1 MNEITPR
8 FGLPL
13 DFPGKERDL
22 EAPKFQLALNES
34 NARGPDGQRQGPVR
48 PQSQFFYAD
57 PNGAGG
63 TGHGSGGTGGT
74 SGSGGTGGH
83 GAGGPPGVAAGV
95 AAGAVGGAVGAAS
108 GTHGTK
114 EVETKNHAD
123 GTKTVKLKD
132 FHPPGWPAG
141 ATDACYKLACDGASQ
156 TVPAGQDVTGGGGII
171 LYDDKTGLGSEIIKR
186 PAQRIHT
193 DKDAS
198 AVALEQIKR
207 HIDDG
212 RAVVAG
218 VSEPASSEIV
228 DGPKIV
234 NGKEKPGTQPVT
246 NHYVAVYGYE
256 TDAKGKITGLHA
268 KDNAVPGAPDIFF
281 KVGADGSITKPE
293 DPKAP
298 SKYMKQEYQLSEVKF
313 HEGFEYKGG
322 LQPKNDDGNIMFWPH
337 L

>member
-13 DFPGKERDL
+13 DLSRKERDL

-34 NARGPDGQRQGPVR
+34 NARGPDGQRQGPVL

-57 PNGAGG
+57 PNGPAG
-63 TGHGSGGTGGT
+63 TGHGSG
-74 SGSGGTGGH
+74 SAGGTGG
-83 GAGGPPGVAAGV
+83 AAP
-95 AAGAVGGAVGAAS
+95 

-114 EVETKNHAD
+114 QVETKNHAD

-132 FHPPGWPAG
+132 FKPPGWEDARG
-141 ATDACYKLACDGASQ
+141 NEEACYKLACAGASQ

-171 LYDDKTGLGSEIIKR
+171 LYDDKTGIGSEIIER

-198 AVALEQIKR
+198 DVALEQIKR

-218 VSEPASSEIV
+218 VSEPASGKIV
-228 DGPKIV
+228 DGPKMV
-234 NGKEKPGTQPVT
+234 NGKEKAGTQPVT
-246 NHYVAVYGYE
+246 NHFVAVYGYE
-256 TDAKGKITGLHA
+256 TDAKGKITGLYA

-298 SKYMKQEYQLSEVKF
+298 SEYMKQEYQLSEVKF
-313 HEGFEYKGG
+313 HAGFEYKGT
-322 LQPKNDDGNIMFWPH
+322 LRPKNDDGNIMFWP
-337 L
+337 

>member
-13 DFPGKERDL
+13 DLPRKGRDL

-34 NARGPDGQRQGPVR
+34 NARGPDGQRQGPVL

-57 PNGAGG
+57 PNGPGG
-63 TGHGSGGTGGT
+63 TGHGSGSAGAT
-74 SGSGGTGGH
+74 SGSGG
-83 GAGGPPGVAAGV
+83 AAP
-95 AAGAVGGAVGAAS
+95 

-114 EVETKNHAD
+114 QVETKNHAD

-132 FHPPGWPAG
+132 FKPPGWEDARG
-141 ATDACYKLACDGASQ
+141 NEEACYKLACSGASQ

-193 DKDAS
+193 DKEAS
-198 AVALEQIKR
+198 DIALEQIKR

-218 VSEPASSEIV
+218 VSEPGSNKIV

-234 NGKEKPGTQPVT
+234 DGKEKAGTQPVT
-246 NHYVAVYGYE
+246 NHFVAVHGYE
-256 TDAKGKITGLHA
+256 TDAKGKITGLYA

-298 SKYMKQEYQLSEVKF
+298 SEYMKQEYQLSEVKF
-313 HEGFEYKGG
+313 HAGFEYKGA
-322 LQPKNDDGNIMFWPH
+322 LRPKNDAGDIMFWP
-337 L
+337 

>member
-8 FGLPL
+8 FLPL
-13 DFPGKERDL
+13 DYLRKEPDA
-22 EAPKFQLALNES
+22 EASKFQLALNEG
-34 NARGPDGQRQGPVR
+34 NARGPNGQRQGPVL

-57 PNGAGG
+57 PNGPSG
-63 TGHGSGGTGGT
+63 TGHGSGSAVGT
-74 SGSGGTGGH
+74 SGSSGTGN
-83 GAGGPPGVAAGV
+83 
-95 AAGAVGGAVGAAS
+95 AVP

-114 EVETKNHAD
+114 QVETKNHAD
-123 GTKTVKLKD
+123 GTTTVKLKD
-132 FHPPGWPAG
+132 FKPPGWEDARG
-141 ATDACYKLACDGASQ
+141 EKDACYRLACSGASQ
-156 TVPAGQDVTGGGGII
+156 TVPAGKDVTGGGGII
-171 LYDDKTGLGSEIIKR
+171 LYDDKTGLGSDIIKN

-218 VSEPASSEIV
+218 VSEPASNEIV
-228 DGPKIV
+228 NGPRME
-234 NGKEKPGTQPVT
+234 NGKEKAGTQPVT
-246 NHYVAVYGYE
+246 NHFVAVYGYE
-256 TDAKGKITGLHA
+256 TDAKGKITGLYA

-298 SKYMKQEYQLSEVKF
+298 SDYMKEEYQLSEVKF
-313 HEGFEYKGG
+313 HEGFEYKGQ
-322 LQPKNDDGNIMFWPH
+322 LRPKNDAGDIMFWP
-337 L
+337 

>member
-1 MNEITPR
+1 
-8 FGLPL
+8 
-13 DFPGKERDL
+13 
-22 EAPKFQLALNES
+22 
-34 NARGPDGQRQGPVR
+34 
-48 PQSQFFYAD
+48 
-57 PNGAGG
+57 
-63 TGHGSGGTGGT
+63 
-74 SGSGGTGGH
+74 
-83 GAGGPPGVAAGV
+83 
-95 AAGAVGGAVGAAS
+95 
-108 GTHGTK
+108 
-114 EVETKNHAD
+114 VETKNHGGEAN
-123 GTKTVKLKD
+123 TVKLKD
-132 FHPPGWPAG
+132 FKPPGWEAAAG
-141 ATDACYKLACDGASQ
+141 NEEACYKLACSGASQ
-156 TVPAGQDVTGGGGII
+156 TAPAGQSVTGGGGII

-228 DGPKIV
+228 DGPKMV

-256 TDAKGKITGLHA
+256 TDAKGKIVGLYA

-281 KVGADGSITKPE
+281 KVGADGSITKPA

-313 HEGFEYKGG
+313 HEGFEYKGE

>member
-1 MNEITPR
+1 MLTYRPMFEYGCDNQERETKMNEITPR
-8 FGLPL
+8 FLPL
-13 DFPGKERDL
+13 DFPRKERGLD
-22 EAPKFQLALNES
+22 ATKFELVLNES
-34 NARGPDGQRQGPVR
+34 NARGPDGQRQGPVSAQ
-48 PQSQFFYAD
+48 PQLFYAD
-57 PNGAGG
+57 PNGPGG
-63 TGHGSGGTGGT
+63 TGHGSGSSAGGT
-74 SGSGGTGGH
+74 SGTG
-83 GAGGPPGVAAGV
+83 V
-95 AAGAVGGAVGAAS
+95 AAS
-108 GTHGTK
+108 GTK
-114 EVETKNHAD
+114 QVETKNHGD

-132 FHPPGWPAG
+132 FKPPGWEAAAG
-141 ATDACYKLACDGASQ
+141 NPEACYKLACSGASQ
-156 TVPAGQDVTGGGGII
+156 TAPAGQDVTGGGGII

-256 TDAKGKITGLHA
+256 TDAKGKITGLYA
-268 KDNAVPGAPDIFF
+268 KDNAVPGAPDISF

-293 DPKAP
+293 DPRAP

-313 HEGFEYKGG
+313 HEGFEYKGQ
-322 LQPKNDDGNIMFWPH
+322 LQPKNDDGNIMYWPH
-337 L
+337 P

>member
-1 MNEITPR
+1 MTEITPR
-8 FGLPL
+8 FLPL
-13 DFPGKERDL
+13 DFARKERGLD
-22 EAPKFQLALNES
+22 ATKFELVLNEGS
-34 NARGPDGQRQGPVR
+34 AAGPDGQRQGPVL

-57 PNGAGG
+57 PNGPGG
-63 TGHGSGGTGGT
+63 TGHGSGG
-74 SGSGGTGGH
+74 SG
-83 GAGGPPGVAAGV
+83 A
-95 AAGAVGGAVGAAS
+95 
-108 GTHGTK
+108 THGTK

-132 FHPPGWPAG
+132 FKPPGWPAG
-141 ATDACYKLACDGASQ
+141 ATDACYKLACEGASQ

-171 LYDDKTGLGSEIIKR
+171 LYDDKTGLGSEIIKK

-218 VSEPASSEIV
+218 VSEPASAKIV
-228 DGPKIV
+228 DGPKME

-256 TDAKGKITGLHA
+256 MDAKGKIVGLYA
-268 KDNAVPGAPDIFF
+268 KDNAVPGAANIYL
-281 KVGADGSITKPE
+281 KVGADGSITKPAE
-293 DPKAP
+293 PGRDD
-298 SKYMKQEYQLSEVKF
+298 YLQFEYQLSEVKF
-313 HEGFEYKGG
+313 HEGFEYKGE
-322 LQPKNDDGNIMFWPH
+322 LRPKNDDGNIMFWPH
-337 L
+337 P

>member
-8 FGLPL
+8 FGLPFDL
-13 DFPGKERDL
+13 PRKERDA
-22 EAPKFQLALNES
+22 EASKFQLALGE
-34 NARGPDGQRQGPVR
+34 NARGPDGQRQGPVS

-57 PNGAGG
+57 PNGVGG
-63 TGHGSGGTGGT
+63 TGHGSGGT
-74 SGSGGTGGH
+74 
-83 GAGGPPGVAAGV
+83 A
-95 AAGAVGGAVGAAS
+95 
-108 GTHGTK
+108 THGTK
-114 EVETKNHAD
+114 QVETKNHAD
-123 GTKTVKLKD
+123 GTTTVKLKD
-132 FHPPGWPAG
+132 FKPPGWEDARG
-141 ATDACYKLACDGASQ
+141 EKDACYRLACSGASQ

-218 VSEPASSEIV
+218 VSEPASDEIV
-228 DGPKIV
+228 NGPRMED
-234 NGKEKPGTQPVT
+234 GKEKPGTQPVT
-246 NHYVAVYGYE
+246 NHFVAVYGYE
-256 TDAKGKITGLHA
+256 TDAKGKITGLYA

-281 KVGADGSITKPE
+281 KVGADGSITKPA

-298 SKYMKQEYQLSEVKF
+298 SPYMKQEYQLSEVKF

>member
-1 MNEITPR
+1 MNAITPR
-8 FGLPL
+8 FGLPFDL
-13 DFPGKERDL
+13 PRKERDL
-22 EAPKFQLALNES
+22 ETPKFQFALNES

-57 PNGAGG
+57 PDGAGSG
-63 TGHGSGGTGGT
+63 RGSSSSGGT
-74 SGSGGTGGH
+74 SGSGGHGTGG
-83 GAGGPPGVAAGV
+83 PSGVAAGV
-95 AAGAVGGAVGAAS
+95 AAGAVGGAVGAA

-114 EVETKNHAD
+114 QVETKNHGGEAN
-123 GTKTVKLKD
+123 TVKLKD
-132 FHPPGWPAG
+132 FKPPGWEAAAG
-141 ATDACYKLACDGASQ
+141 NEEACYKLACSGASQ
-156 TVPAGQDVTGGGGII
+156 TAPAGQSVTGGGGII
-171 LYDDKTGLGSEIIKR
+171 LYDDKTGLGSEIIKK

-207 HIDDG
+207 HVDDG

-228 DGPKIV
+228 DGPKMV

-256 TDAKGKITGLHA
+256 TDAKGKITGLYA

-281 KVGADGSITKPE
+281 KVGADGSITKPA

-313 HEGFEYKGG
+313 HEGFEYKGE

>member
-1 MNEITPR
+1 
-8 FGLPL
+8 
-13 DFPGKERDL
+13 
-22 EAPKFQLALNES
+22 
-34 NARGPDGQRQGPVR
+34 
-48 PQSQFFYAD
+48 
-57 PNGAGG
+57 
-63 TGHGSGGTGGT
+63 
-74 SGSGGTGGH
+74 
-83 GAGGPPGVAAGV
+83 
-95 AAGAVGGAVGAAS
+95 
-108 GTHGTK
+108 
-114 EVETKNHAD
+114 VETKNHGGEA
-123 GTKTVKLKD
+123 KTVKLKD
-132 FHPPGWPAG
+132 FHPPGWENAAG
-141 ATDACYKLACDGASQ
+141 DPKACYKLACAGASQ
-156 TVPAGQDVTGGGGII
+156 TAPAGQSVTGGGGVI

-256 TDAKGKITGLHA
+256 TDAKGKIVGLYA
-268 KDNAVPGAPDIFF
+268 KDNAVGGAADIYL
-281 KVGADGSITKPE
+281 KVGADGSITKPA
-293 DPKAP
+293 DPSRHDYLKN
-298 SKYMKQEYQLSEVKF
+298 EYQLSEVKF
-313 HEGFEYKGG
+313 HEGFEYKGEI
-322 LQPKNDDGNIMFWPH
+322 QPKNDDGDIMFWPH

>member
-1 MNEITPR
+1 VSE
-8 FGLPL
+8 
-13 DFPGKERDL
+13 
-22 EAPKFQLALNES
+22 
-34 NARGPDGQRQGPVR
+34 NATKPVR
-48 PQSQFFYAD
+48 VAD
-57 PNGAGG
+57 NDQPNTRTRTTGIGAGP
-63 TGHGSGGTGGT
+63 TSNPVRAGGT
-74 SGSGGTGGH
+74 SGSGGT
-83 GAGGPPGVAAGV
+83 
-95 AAGAVGGAVGAAS
+95 S
-108 GTHGTK
+108 GTGHTTGTK
-114 EVETKNHAD
+114 QVEHTPK
-123 GTKTVKLKD
+123 GGGETVKLKD
-132 FHPPGWPAG
+132 FKPPGWEDAG
-141 ATDACYKLACDGASQ
+141 GNPEACYKLACAGASQ
-156 TVPAGQDVTGGGGII
+156 TAPAGQSVTGGGGVI

-228 DGPKIV
+228 DGPKIE
-234 NGKEKPGTQPVT
+234 NGKEKPGKQPVT

-256 TDAKGKITGLHA
+256 TDAKGKIVGLYA

-293 DPKAP
+293 DPQAP

-313 HEGFEYKGG
+313 HEGFEYKGE
-322 LQPKNDDGNIMFWPH
+322 LRPKNDDGNVMFWPH
-337 L
+337 P